1 MSGIDDARLVRRVLD
16 GDRAAYRLLVQRHED
31 TLFRR
36 ARALLGG
43 DGDLAADVVQDA
55 FLRAY
60 QKLATCSR
68 PEAFGGWVY
77 RAVRNRCYDE
87 LRAARRRG
95 SDLSE
100 VAGLAS
106 HHDPAADLERDHL
119 RSLIRRA
126 LDALTPPLREAFVM
140 KHVDG
145 LSYDEMQDATGVA
158 RSALKM
164 RVKRARE
171 ELETRLRPLVEGGA
185 DVTSEP
191 ASTSNR
197 VEGG

>member
-1 MSGIDDARLVRRVLD
+1 MTGLDDARLVRRVLD

-95 SDLSE
+95 AELTE

-106 HHDPAADLERDHL
+106 EDDPAADLERDHL
-119 RSLIRRA
+119 RTLIRDA
-126 LDALTPPLREAFVM
+126 LDDLTPTLREAFVM
-140 KHVDG
+140 KHIDG

-158 RSALKM
+158 LSALKM

-171 ELETRLRPLVEGGA
+171 DLETRLRPLVEA
-185 DVTSEP
+185 ASDVTP
-191 ASTSNR
+191 GGPSTSSR

>member
-1 MSGIDDARLVRRVLD
+1 MSGLDDARLVRRVLD
-16 GDRAAYRLLVQRHED
+16 GDRAAYRLLVERHED

-36 ARALLGG
+36 ACGLLGG

-68 PEAFGGWVY
+68 PEAFGGWIY

-95 SDLSE
+95 SDLTE

-106 HHDPAADLERDHL
+106 DDDPAADLERDHI
-119 RSLIRRA
+119 RSLIQGA

-171 ELETRLRPLVEGGA
+171 ELEIRLRPVVEGGT

-191 ASTSNR
+191 ASTSSR